1 MDSTAESLVAAQ
13 AQAESLFNAIV
24 ANGAMRPGVR
34 ESELSDAIDGLARER
49 FGLRRHWH
57 RRVVRSGPNTVLTYY
72 DGPSDR
78 TLQDGDLVVLD
89 FGPVFGEWEADYG
102 RTYLVGD
109 DPLKK
114 RLIADVEAAFQRGK
128 AYALADPD
136 MTAGALYDFVVDLAR
151 EYGWQFGAATAG
163 HLIGHFPHEPNRQDQ
178 HFVIE
183 HGNPV
188 RIHDRDANGR
198 LRHWILEIH
207 FVDPAAGL
215 GAFVEELLTL

>member
-1 MDSTAESLVAAQ
+1 VDSTAESLLAAQ
-13 AQAESLFNAIV
+13 GQAEDLFNASV
-24 ANGAMRPGVR
+24 ASGIMRPGIR
-34 ESELSDAIDGLARER
+34 ESELSDAIDVLARER
-49 FGLRRHWH
+49 YGLRRHWH

-78 TLQDGDLVVLD
+78 ILEDGDLVVLD

-102 RTYLVGD
+102 RTYLVGA
-109 DPLKK
+109 DPLKQ
-114 RLIADVEAAFQRGK
+114 RLIADVEAAFRRGK
-128 AYALADPD
+128 AHALADPSI
-136 MTAGALYDFVVDLAR
+136 TAGSLYDYVVGLAR

-163 HLIGHFPHEPNRQDQ
+163 HLIGHFPHEPNRADR

-183 HGNPV
+183 HGNTVP
-188 RIHDRDANGR
+188 IHERDSQGR
-198 LRHWILEIH
+198 PRHWILEIH